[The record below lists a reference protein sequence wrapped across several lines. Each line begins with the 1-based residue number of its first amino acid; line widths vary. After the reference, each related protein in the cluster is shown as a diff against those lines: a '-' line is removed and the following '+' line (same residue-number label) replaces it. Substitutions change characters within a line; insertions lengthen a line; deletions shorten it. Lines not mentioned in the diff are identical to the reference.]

1 MPRTLRLILFISGGI
16 ILLLVL
22 VLLGLY
28 RAYRYEPEFYRKTLA
43 VEPAVSEKASEQL
56 IRRALDF
63 ENRVKREGP
72 WSATFTAE
80 QINGWLAYDLP
91 KNHPQLLPPELHE
104 PCIVIEPNR
113 IQFACRYE
121 KGVKSS
127 VLCLTVELYLPEPNV
142 LAVRVVG
149 ATAGKIP
156 LPLKDLENQISEA
169 AQNTRCRVDWKQIDG
184 TPVALMTFPRVG
196 ERGDLVMKIKNVKI
210 DDGLIQISGTTE
222 RVK

>member
-1 MPRTLRLILFISGGI
+1 MSRKIRLILFLGGGLFLL
-16 ILLLVL
+16 LLLVL
-22 VLLGLY
+22 FGLY
-28 RAYRYEPEFYRKTLA
+28 RAYRYEPEFYRKTLD
-43 VEPAVSEKASEQL
+43 VEPAASEKASDQM

-104 PCIVIEPNR
+104 PCVAIEQNR
-113 IQFACRYE
+113 IRIACRYE
-121 KGVKSS
+121 DGVKSS

-142 LAVRVVG
+142 LAVRVIG

-156 LPLKDLENQISEA
+156 LPLRDLENKISEV
-169 AQNTRCRVDWKQIDG
+169 AQNTRCRLDWKQIDG
-184 TPVALMTFPRVG
+184 TPVALVTFPRVG
-196 ERGDLVMKIKNVKI
+196 ERGELVMKIKNVKI
-210 DDGLIQISGTTE
+210 DDGVIQISGSTE